1 MRIVIKTLVE
11 QAPSSVIE
19 GFTRE
24 LFLKLN
30 PPFPPVVLKEF
41 GGCKKGDKVVLELN
55 FIFFKQTWISDITD
69 DQATNDEIYFVD
81 EGIKLPFFLK
91 TWKHRHRLVNRANQ
105 TLIID
110 DIQFTTPTLLTNY
123 LLYPAL
129 YLQFLYRKP
138 IYKRI
143 FKLKQQSVS

>member
-11 QAPSSVIE
+11 QAPNTVIE

-69 DQATNDEIYFVD
+69 DQATEKEIYFID
-81 EGIKLPFFLK
+81 EGVKLPFFLK
-91 TWKHRHRLVNRANQ
+91 TWKHRHRLVREGNQ

-110 DIQFTTPTLLTNY
+110 DIQFTTPSLVSNY
-123 LLYPAL
+123 LLYPLL

-143 FKLKQQSVS
+143 FKHKQQSVG